1 MTGYGAEDF
10 RKITNIGSIS
20 RTGPD
25 AGGSGG
31 MYHGGQRKK
40 KGDDFAKI
48 LDTEKNVGKSN
59 DISVKSTT
67 YGPHGTAQKLIIQ
80 MKDYTFQ

>member
-1 MTGYGAEDF
+1 MTGYGADDF
-10 RKITNIGSIS
+10 RKITNIGSIN

-31 MYHGGQRKK
+31 MYQHRGRKQK
-40 KGDDFAKI
+40 DDEFAKI
-48 LDTEKNVGKSN
+48 LDVEKNTGKRN
-59 DISVKSTT
+59 DISVKNTT
-67 YGPHGTAQKLIIQ
+67 YGPGGMAQKLVIQ